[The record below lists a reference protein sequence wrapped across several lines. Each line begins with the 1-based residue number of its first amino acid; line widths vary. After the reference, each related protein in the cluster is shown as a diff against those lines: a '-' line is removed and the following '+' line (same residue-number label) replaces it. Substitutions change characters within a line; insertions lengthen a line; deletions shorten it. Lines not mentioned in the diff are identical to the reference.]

1 MGGSSY
7 KFIYDAHMKLAGELG
22 VKDDPGMK
30 TLMDLL
36 EELDARKLLTSTES
50 PAQLDEDRYMQA
62 VVNPSLNT
70 ELVASEMQAAG
81 ADMSMDP
88 KKATA
93 VLVQGFIGST
103 PKGDTC
109 LLGRGGSDTSGALF
123 AALVGAKKYEIWTDV
138 HGLFTSDPRFVDGTR
153 LIKKTNYR
161 TAQELATLG
170 AKVLHERCLVPAQWG
185 GIPVEVHNTADPD
198 GPMSLIES
206 GAKDGARLLGVT
218 YRKGQVLLNIRT
230 SNSLWGEPGFLSKV
244 FSPFGDLGITTDL
257 VAVSQYTVS
266 VALDYIPGGV
276 SGDAFARLFAQ
287 LSALGTVEMKTDM
300 AVVSVVGENLREAL
314 PELGNALEEMKK
326 RKVYLMSQS
335 SEDLSI
341 SFVVTEDDAPAVVQG
356 LHNVLLCGEPGKDTC
371 AVDPDVF
378 GQSWDELKT
387 EFLKVEAR

>member
-1 MGGSSY
+1 
-7 KFIYDAHMKLAGELG
+7 
-22 VKDDPGMK
+22 
-30 TLMDLL
+30 
-36 EELDARKLLTSTES
+36 
-50 PAQLDEDRYMQA
+50 
-62 VVNPSLNT
+62 
-70 ELVASEMQAAG
+70 
-81 ADMSMDP
+81 
-88 KKATA
+88 
-93 VLVQGFIGST
+93 
-103 PKGDTC
+103 
-109 LLGRGGSDTSGALF
+109 LF

-138 HGLFTSDPRFVDGTR
+138 HGLFTSDPRFVEGTR

-206 GAKDGARLLGVT
+206 GSKDGARLLGVT

-276 SGDAFARLFAQ
+276 SGDAFGRLYAQ
-287 LSALGTVEMKTDM
+287 LSALGTVEMKSDM

-314 PELGNALEEMKK
+314 PELGKALEEMKS

-341 SFVVTEDDAPAVVQG
+341 SFVVQEDDASAVVQG
-356 LHNVLLCGEPGKDTC
+356 LHNILLCGEVGKDTC